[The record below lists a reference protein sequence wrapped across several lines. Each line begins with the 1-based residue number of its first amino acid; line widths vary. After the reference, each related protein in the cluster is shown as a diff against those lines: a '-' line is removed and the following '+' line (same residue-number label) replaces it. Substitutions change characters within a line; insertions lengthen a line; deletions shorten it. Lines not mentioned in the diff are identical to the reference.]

1 MKKGDLVPARG
12 YCLATGYGG
21 RERSFASGR
30 RLGTRVRVLNL
41 RTGVLAHGRR
51 RLLPFPR
58 RWRSL
63 FRDCSVEVV
72 GVIPSPALE
81 HGTGLGPR
89 KWAVGR

>member
-12 YCLATGYGG
+12 YCLAAGYRG
-21 RERSFASGR
+21 RERSFASSWW
-30 RLGTRVRVLNL
+30 LGTRVRVLHL
-41 RTGVLAHGRR
+41 RTGALAHGRR
-51 RLLPFPR
+51 RLLPFPW

-63 FRDCSVEVV
+63 FGDCSVEVV

-81 HGTGLGPR
+81 HGTSLGPR